1 MKREID
7 KSYITC
13 YTTKKEFKNKTKNI
27 KSTYSRKY
35 SIVSILEKIL
45 EKQFVFNQ

>member
-27 KSTYSRKY
+27 KSTYSRKKFY
-35 SIVSILEKIL
+35 CFYFRKNLRETTCI
-45 EKQFVFNQ
+45 

>member
-7 KSYITC
+7 KSYIMR

-27 KSTYSRKY
+27 KSTHFRKY
-35 SIVSILEKIL
+35 SIVFILEKIL
-45 EKQFVFNQ
+45 KKQLIFNQ